1 MDSHAPQ
8 KMMRLFTFIFIGLL
22 SAIVYSTNVFAK
34 DGYSPSIGLSKE
46 TSGDSETQF
55 FFQLPDG
62 RVVVTKP
69 KAHHTAKQKEP
80 VIFRSIA
87 TAMKVLLRKC
97 FNGSAKMNL
106 ELVLESVIKH
116 LLQVLKT

>member
-1 MDSHAPQ
+1 
-8 KMMRLFTFIFIGLL
+8 MRPKKCCGFFTFILIGLL
-22 SAIVYSTNVFAK
+22 STIVYSTNVFAN
-34 DGYSPSIGLSKE
+34 DRSSPSIGLSKE
-46 TSGDSETQF
+46 TSGDSETQL

-62 RVVVTKP
+62 RVVISKP
-69 KAHHTAKQKEP
+69 NGAPYCKKKEP

-87 TAMKVLLRKC
+87 TVMKVLLRKC

-116 LLQVLKT
+116 PLQVLKT